1 MSENN
6 EFRYHYAA
14 GDKEPLAASQGALG
28 EEDSK
33 ALPPEIRQFKQHL
46 STPALIA
53 SLSAGIIGTLVLGG
67 GLSMI
72 LRGTK
77 ALFYP
82 GVLIGLV
89 GALVVMAAYPLY
101 AKILQV
107 RQKKLEDMMRALED
121 TPTLEEA
128 PKEDQPEK
136 TEEDF

>member
-14 GDKEPLAASQGALG
+14 GDKEPLAASQGTPG
-28 EEDSK
+28 EEDGDAQLS
-33 ALPPEIRQFKQHL
+33 PEIRQFKQNL
-46 STPALIA
+46 TTPGLIV

-101 AKILQV
+101 AAILKN
-107 RQKKLEDMMRALED
+107 RQKKLDEMLHALDE
-121 TPTLEEA
+121 TPKDGKA
-128 PKEDQPEK
+128 EK
-136 TEEDF
+136 TEENF